1 MKLGNVVA
9 SEYDQSNVRENA
21 CSLDYSRAK
30 YECGNVKTKMKMK
43 NRNMKIRYFQIE
55 TGPIIWRSLISRC

>member
-9 SEYDQSNVRENA
+9 SEYDQSDVRENA
-21 CSLDYSRAK
+21 CSLENVIQAEC
-30 YECGNVKTKMKMK
+30 ECGKFKMKSE
-43 NRNMKIRYFQIE
+43 KILSKIHVE

>member
-30 YECGNVKTKMKMK
+30 YECGNVKTKIK
-43 NRNMKIRYFQIE
+43 
-55 TGPIIWRSLISRC
+55 